1 MGLFRI
7 CTLVGFAG
15 WLLIGLSM
23 QVWLVFIISF
33 VLLGFAGVAG
43 SLLFSAIHDQGAFD
57 RESRNDSVVAIARMA
72 LTAGWIVGPILGA
85 YLGATVGY
93 RIPLFVAA
101 ACCLAQLIP
110 LGTLRDP
117 GRTKTGPR
125 DSLRVVSARPSVR
138 VMLPLLAFCVLYVCA
153 YAGEPVRYAYLPLY
167 MSEQLH
173 LPGALPGAV
182 IGIQP
187 LVELALMPLVVI
199 LARRTGPWIPMIAGA
214 LFGVAANLCF
224 ALTGTVV
231 GLFAGQILMGGV
243 WGVFAALGIIVA
255 QSLLPTAI
263 ATATAVFLTAPALSS
278 ALGGSVGGIFAQAVG
293 LPAVFFVPA
302 TFGLIAVAGFAVMAA
317 RLPHLGTRRA
327 PSGQPEDIRLTT
339 TQPD

>member
-1 MGLFRI
+1 
-7 CTLVGFAG
+7 
-15 WLLIGLSM
+15 
-23 QVWLVFIISF
+23 
-33 VLLGFAGVAG
+33 
-43 SLLFSAIHDQGAFD
+43 
-57 RESRNDSVVAIARMA
+57 
-72 LTAGWIVGPILGA
+72 
-85 YLGATVGY
+85 
-93 RIPLFVAA
+93 
-101 ACCLAQLIP
+101 
-110 LGTLRDP
+110 
-117 GRTKTGPR
+117 
-125 DSLRVVSARPSVR
+125 
-138 VMLPLLAFCVLYVCA
+138 MLPLLAFCVLYVCA

-173 LPGALPGAV
+173 LPGALSGAV